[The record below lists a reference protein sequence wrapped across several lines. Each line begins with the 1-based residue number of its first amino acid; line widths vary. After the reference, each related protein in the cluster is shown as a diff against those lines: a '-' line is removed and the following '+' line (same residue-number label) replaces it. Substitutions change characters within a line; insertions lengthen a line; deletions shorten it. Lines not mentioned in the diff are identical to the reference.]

1 MSNSKNFTGCIQEL
15 KGYPLN
21 LLVEM
26 LPPEVTQFTAVLG
39 KSDES
44 PDQEEWTIS
53 YITKLEL
60 PEQPNPDLTP
70 KLA

>member
-1 MSNSKNFTGCIQEL
+1 
-15 KGYPLN
+15 
-21 LLVEM
+21 M